1 MIQIETNRNVS
12 LKELSQKSFNKLF
25 FVTPRKDITATK
37 VMDGVLISTHI
48 LYIYLYI
55 SRAVIVPRHLDKSL
69 IDSGETT
76 NEK

>member
-25 FVTPRKDITATK
+25 FVTPRRDITAIH
-37 VMDGVLISTHI
+37 VMDDVLISTQ
-48 LYIYLYI
+48 I
-55 SRAVIVPRHLDKSL
+55 SRVVIVMRHQDKLL
-69 IDSGETT
+69 IDSGENT